1 MIKDIIIHILK
12 RFSCPTTRHSFPRPQ
27 PQHRKLSRA
36 AVSSSPPFFSPD
48 SATAHVRTAA

>member
-12 RFSCPTTRHSFPRPQ
+12 RSSCPTTRHSFPRPQ
-27 PQHRKLSRA
+27 PQHRKLSLGGGIQLPA
-36 AVSSSPPFFSPD
+36 LFSPD